1 MQDFWVGP
9 TPCQEPCGG
18 IAPDGGVPHDKE
30 VQNPS
35 KHRRARIAE
44 LRSALIRAHPDH
56 GGTAET
62 LQEALAALRAER
74 SLPRVPITEPL
85 APPQRRPRRPPQPP
99 PRTVQGAAA
108 GVLKSVLWVYGVA
121 LPLALAL
128 ALLVARANA
137 SLIGS

>member
-1 MQDFWVGP
+1 MQDFWVCP
-9 TPCQEPCGG
+9 TPCQGPCGG
-18 IAPDGGVPHDKE
+18 IAPDGGVPHDQE

-35 KHRRARIAE
+35 RHRRARIAE

-74 SLPRVPITEPL
+74 SLALVPISEHP

-99 PRTVQGAAA
+99 PRTVRGAVV
-108 GVLKSVLWVYGVA
+108 GVLKTVLWVYGVA
-121 LPLALAL
+121 LPITLGF
-128 ALLVARANA
+128 ALLVARATA
-137 SLIGS
+137 WLV

>member
-1 MQDFWVGP
+1 MQDFWVSP
-9 TPCQEPCGG
+9 SPCQGPCGG
-18 IAPDGGVPHDKE
+18 IAPDGGVPHDQE

-35 KHRRARIAE
+35 RHRRARIAE

-74 SLPRVPITEPL
+74 SRPLVPITQPP

-99 PRTVQGAAA
+99 PRTVQGAAV
-108 GVLKSVLWVYGVA
+108 GVLKTVFWVYGVA
-121 LPLALAL
+121 LPITLGF
-128 ALLVARANA
+128 ALLVAQAA
-137 SLIGS
+137 AWLI